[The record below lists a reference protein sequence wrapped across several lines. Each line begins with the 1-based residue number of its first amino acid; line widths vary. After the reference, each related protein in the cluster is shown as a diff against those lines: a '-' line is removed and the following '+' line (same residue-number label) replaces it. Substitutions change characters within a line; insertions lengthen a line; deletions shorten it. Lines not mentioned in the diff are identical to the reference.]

1 MITFLAILNVA
12 LFIVIAFFVI
22 PWAAGQRSIMSK
34 NLHRENKILLMFNV
48 CTSLSANMLHNA
60 DNGEDLY
67 HYYQEMLD
75 ENIKRRDQVESIPY
89 VEAAEIAVLR
99 KILGKYSEAP
109 DDRTFTNQLTI
120 EGL

>member
-12 LFIVIAFFVI
+12 LFVVIAFFII
-22 PWAAGQRSIMSK
+22 PWAAGQRSVMSK

-48 CTSLSANMLHNA
+48 CTSLSANMLLNA
-60 DNGEDLY
+60 DNGVELY
-67 HYYQEMLD
+67 HYYQEMID
-75 ENIKRRDQVESIPY
+75 KDIKRRDQGASLHD
-89 VEAAEIAVLR
+89 VEAARILVLR